1 MALLTQYDIF
11 EDTTITELKD
21 ELRDEIAKL
30 KESHRATQ
38 KCLFGKNAETA
49 MQMQICR
56 DFMEVFGTSLV
67 DLLKRVEKL
76 EEMK

>member
-11 EDTTITELKD
+11 EDTAITELRDELKD
-21 ELRDEIAKL
+21 EIAKI

-38 KCLFGKNAETA
+38 KCLFGKNAETELN
-49 MQMQICR
+49 MQICR

-67 DLLKRVEKL
+67 ELLKRVEKL
-76 EEMK
+76 EETK

>member
-1 MALLTQYDIF
+1 MALLAPQYDLF
-11 EDTTITELKD
+11 EDTAITELKT
-21 ELRDEIAKL
+21 EMSKL

-38 KCLFGKNAETA
+38 KCLFGKNAEVE
-49 MQMQICR
+49 MNVQICR

-67 DLLKRVEKL
+67 ELLKRVEKL